1 MILKNAR
8 LALKA
13 PHPHAVILNG
23 VSPWAQAGAK
33 RSEEPSLRDSA
44 WAKAGA
50 ILTETGGGGG
60 DGRERVPTRRLRPFT
75 FSDSSLRFG
84 RKASRNC
91 VQNDGWVWGAKRAS
105 CAP

>member
-33 RSEEPSLRDSA
+33 RSEES
-44 WAKAGA
+44 
-50 ILTETGGGGG
+50 LTETGGGGG

-91 VQNDGWVWGAKRAS
+91 IQNDGWVWGAKRAS